1 MWMVGNRRRGWRVRE
16 IVVCVCVQW
25 GNNNSIA
32 RECGGWRERE
42 RDNIVRSTFL
52 DCKRRK
58 NDK

>member
-16 IVVCVCVQW
+16 IVVCLCAMGKQQQYSKRV
-25 GNNNSIA
+25 
-32 RECGGWRERE
+32 WRVERE